1 MSSAFGAVDSEEKSL
16 IETLKTILR
25 LSKGLISLSLVY
37 GNTRSE
43 VLSLALALLEHGY
56 NPISLSNDLWT
67 NLTDEIGKV
76 EELSEILSPVGAPF
90 RRVLAVRTIV
100 PQPPLNWDGAAGRFR
115 QSKLLMSVLE
125 NWTRQIFSYM
135 MAPMMAKGRTPTP
148 SEGGSTARRKQWSL
162 KRLLIRRD
170 GWISLVGK
178 MMDESAPPEVK
189 PIRRGYAGVTLQAAH
204 IVPFGASGNSIL
216 RIMLSKNMGQDM
228 EGLLTGE
235 NINDASNALLL
246 DSLTHAAF
254 GLFKF
259 SIECQDGRYYF
270 RRLAPTRKLH
280 TFLLRHRD
288 GEEITFGQASG
299 EVALPSS
306 LLCNLHYTIGRVLWT
321 SGAAENIAKALAD
334 EDELKDGHMEGDYWH
349 RVSVSYL
356 QRELIALSGLDELA
370 TEGQD
375 DSSTP
380 DKTIPI
386 RIDALR
392 EG

>member
-1 MSSAFGAVDSEEKSL
+1 MSSAFGAIDSEEKSL
-16 IETLKTILR
+16 IETLTTILR
-25 LSKGLISLSLVY
+25 LSKGLISISLVY
-37 GNTRSE
+37 GNTRSD
-43 VLSLALALLEHGY
+43 VVSLALALLEHGY
-56 NPISLSNDLWT
+56 NPISLSSDLWT

-76 EELSEILSPVGAPF
+76 EELSVILSPVGAPF

-100 PQPPLNWDGAAGRFR
+100 PKPPLNWDGAAGRFR
-115 QSKLLMSVLE
+115 QSELLMGVLE
-125 NWTRQIFSYM
+125 NWTLQIFNYM
-135 MAPMMAKGRTPTP
+135 MVPMMAKGRTPTP
-148 SEGGSTARRKQWSL
+148 SERGSTARRRQWSL
-162 KRLLIRRD
+162 KRLLVRRD

-178 MMDESAPPEVK
+178 MLDESAPPEVQ
-189 PIRRGYAGVTLQAAH
+189 PIRRGYSGVTLQAAH
-204 IVPFGASGNSIL
+204 IIPFSASGNSTL
-216 RIMLSKNMGQDM
+216 RIMLSKYVGEDM

-235 NINDASNALLL
+235 SINDASNALLL

-259 SIECQDGRYYF
+259 SIECQDGRYFF

-280 TFLLRHRD
+280 TFILRHRD

-349 RVSVSYL
+349 RVSASYL
-356 QRELIALSGLDELA
+356 QRELRALSGLDELA
-370 TEGQD
+370 IDRQN
-375 DSSTP
+375 DSRDSDADIHP
-380 DKTIPI
+380 TICT
-386 RIDALR
+386 
-392 EG
+392 